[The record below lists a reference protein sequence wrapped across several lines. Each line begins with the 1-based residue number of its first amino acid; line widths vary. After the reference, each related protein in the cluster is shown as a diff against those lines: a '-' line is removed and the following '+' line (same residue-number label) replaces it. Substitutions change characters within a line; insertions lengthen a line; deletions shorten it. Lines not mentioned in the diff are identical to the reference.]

1 MFNIGFSELIVVLL
15 IAFLVV
21 GPKDL
26 PKVARWLGR
35 MVKKLKQLIRE
46 VKQETG
52 WDDLEK
58 ELKDT
63 KASVTDLKKDLDV
76 TSELKGATA
85 DLNKSLNSVK
95 DELHQTGKEIQAETR
110 EIEKETIGG
119 MEFQKIVK
127 PAGNG
132 GGIIS
137 HMTAPLKPEGNIS
150 IEVQGYELTDPVIA
164 AMLKSFKMKPAEPEA
179 K

>member
-1 MFNIGFSELIVVLL
+1 MFNIGFSELIIVLL

-35 MVKKLKQLIRE
+35 MVKKLKQMINE
-46 VKQETG
+46 VKKETG

-58 ELKDT
+58 EIKDT
-63 KASVTDLKKDLDV
+63 KTDLNQSVKDLKKDLDI
-76 TSELKGATA
+76 TSELKGASA

-95 DELHQTGKEIQAETR
+95 DELHQTGKEIQEETK
-110 EIEKETIGG
+110 EIKDET
-119 MEFQKIVK
+119 
-127 PAGNG
+127 
-132 GGIIS
+132 
-137 HMTAPLKPEGNIS
+137 
-150 IEVQGYELTDPVIA
+150 
-164 AMLKSFKMKPAEPEA
+164 MK